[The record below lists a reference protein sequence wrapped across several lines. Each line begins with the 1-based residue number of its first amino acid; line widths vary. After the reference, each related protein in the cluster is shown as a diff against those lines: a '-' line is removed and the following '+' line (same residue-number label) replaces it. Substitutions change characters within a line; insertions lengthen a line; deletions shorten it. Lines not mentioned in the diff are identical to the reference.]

1 MKPAPF
7 PEHLRDAALEAYA
20 AALAAVDPTVLVR
33 KAVRQGYL
41 DDWILPPGTPREK
54 PKGLYVLALGKAAPR
69 MLWGLV
75 EGGVPFVGLGVA
87 PKGVAAPN
95 VDTFRWLPGDHPI
108 PGDASFATGSEV
120 LAWVDN
126 LPRDAP
132 VLVLL
137 SGGASACMEHPLGIT
152 REELQENWR
161 DWLPS
166 GLTIDAMNAKR
177 AAHSSLKGGKLGA
190 RLLERTRR
198 VRVWMLADTD
208 PATAPQTVGS
218 APFWQPQAPDT
229 IPHRVLCANGDAI
242 AAAGLRLA
250 SLGYNV
256 FRHGRRIGD
265 DAAGEVAAF
274 LATADGLPP
283 GKAALVGGGEATVAV
298 PRDAPSGGRCQHAAL
313 LGAQWLAQH
322 KSPLAFVA
330 LATDGVD
337 GTTDAAG
344 ALTQAADWTP
354 AAEDAVRHFSAHKH
368 LEQANRLVHM
378 GPTGTNVNDLWIALR
393 D

>member
-1 MKPAPF
+1 MTPGPF
-7 PEHLRDAALEAYA
+7 PAHLRDAALDAYA

-95 VDTFRWLPGDHPI
+95 VDTFRWLPGDHPL
-108 PGDASFATGSEV
+108 PSDASFAAGSEV
-120 LAWVDN
+120 LAWADN
-126 LPRDAP
+126 LPSDAP

-137 SGGASACMEHPLGIT
+137 SGGASACVEHPEGIT
-152 REELQENWR
+152 RQELQENWR
-161 DWLPS
+161 EWMRS
-166 GLTIDAMNAKR
+166 GLTIEAVNAKR
-177 AAHSSLKGGKLGA
+177 SAHSALKGGKLGT
-190 RLLERTRR
+190 RLLGRTKR
-198 VRVWMLADTD
+198 VRVWMLADAD

-218 APFWQPQAPDT
+218 APFWQPQAPDA
-229 IPHRVLCANGDAI
+229 IPHRVLAANSDAV

-256 FRHGRRIGD
+256 FRHARRIGD

-274 LATADGLPP
+274 LSAANGLPP
-283 GKAALVGGGEATVAV
+283 GKAALVGGGEPTLIV
-298 PRDAPSGGRCQHAAL
+298 PRNAPPGGRCQHAAL

-322 KSPLAFVA
+322 NSPLAFVA

-344 ALTQAADWTP
+344 AITQAMDWGP
-354 AAEDAVRHFSAHKH
+354 DAQEALRHFAAHKH
-368 LEQANRLVHM
+368 LEKANRLVHM
-378 GPTGTNVNDLWIALR
+378 GPTGTNVNDLWVALR